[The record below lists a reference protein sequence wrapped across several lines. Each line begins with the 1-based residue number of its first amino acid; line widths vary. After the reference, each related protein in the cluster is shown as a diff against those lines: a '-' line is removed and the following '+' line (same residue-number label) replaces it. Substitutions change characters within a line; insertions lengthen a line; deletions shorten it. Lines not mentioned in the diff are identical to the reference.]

1 MARNLPVGHHGG
13 VRRIALVL
21 ASVALAGCGGSGGE
35 RPAPPD
41 RADFGSRV
49 VKGEVRTPD
58 ARSPF
63 VHGKGLWRCETT
75 GRIDMRVSRDGL
87 ASLFVRGRLLA
98 SVAPTRAL
106 ISRSCTA
113 QQPERL
119 PPFRAPRAVA
129 GGSYVR
135 CAVPQTVLI
144 DMRDGDLTVRGTRG
158 GRFLLGAAVSEQH
171 FAPTGHWS
179 VGCTVL

>member
-13 VRRIALVL
+13 VRRIALVF

-35 RPAPPD
+35 RAAPPD

-49 VKGEVRTPD
+49 VRGEVRTPD

-63 VHGKGLWRCETT
+63 VRGKGLWRCETT
-75 GRIDMRVSRDGL
+75 GRIDMRVSADGL

-98 SVAPTRAL
+98 SVAQTRTL
-106 ISRSCTA
+106 INRSCAA
-113 QQPERL
+113 QRPGRL
-119 PPFRAPRAVA
+119 PSFRASRAIA
-129 GGSYVR
+129 GESYVR
-135 CAVPQTVLI
+135 CAVPQAVLI
-144 DMRDGDLTVRGTRG
+144 DMRDGDLTVRATRS

-171 FAPTGHWS
+171 FEPSGHWS
-179 VGCTVL
+179 VGCIVL

>member
-1 MARNLPVGHHGG
+1 M
-13 VRRIALVL
+13 RRIALLL
-21 ASVALAGCGGSGGE
+21 ATVALAGCGGSGGE
-35 RPAPPD
+35 REAPPD

-49 VKGEVRTPD
+49 VRGEVRTPD

-63 VHGKGLWRCETT
+63 VRGRGLWRCETT
-75 GRIDMRVSRDGL
+75 GSIAMRVSRDGL

-106 ISRSCTA
+106 INRSCTA
-113 QQPERL
+113 QRPERL

-129 GGSYVR
+129 GESHVL

-144 DMRDGDLTVRGTRG
+144 DMRDGDLSVRAVH

-171 FAPTGHWS
+171 FEPAGHWS
-179 VGCTVL
+179 VSCEVL

>member
-1 MARNLPVGHHGG
+1 VS
-13 VRRIALVL
+13 RIAPWLV
-21 ASVALAGCGGSGGE
+21 AFALAGCGGSGGE
-35 RPAPPD
+35 RDAPPD
-41 RADFGSRV
+41 RPDFDNRI

-63 VHGKGLWRCETT
+63 VRGKGLWRCDTT
-75 GRIDMRVSRDGL
+75 GRIDMRVSADGL

-106 ISRSCTA
+106 INRSCSA
-113 QQPERL
+113 QPPERL

-129 GGSYVR
+129 GESYLR
-135 CAVPQTVLI
+135 CTVPQTVLV
-144 DMRDGDLTVRGTRG
+144 DMRDGDLTVRATHG
-158 GRFLLGAAVSEQH
+158 GRFLLGAAVSERHLQ
-171 FAPTGHWS
+171 AAGHWS